1 MIGVVSVLR
10 VATGFT
16 LASSVRPARTGSA
29 SCGATSPWCARQDRP
44 HGEVVSLGELLFR
57 AALLRTTRTRF
68 RVRGSP
74 VTYAAFMTVAEDTQY
89 RFGALHSHT
98 SRL

>member
-29 SCGATSPWCARQDRP
+29 SCGATSPWCARGTGNRRQPAPGRLLSGHRLRRRAVGVADDTPVITFDARDRDS
-44 HGEVVSLGELLFR
+44 VLDARIAVLRRSL
-57 AALLRTTRTRF
+57 AK
-68 RVRGSP
+68 
-74 VTYAAFMTVAEDTQY
+74 
-89 RFGALHSHT
+89 T
-98 SRL
+98 S